1 MTFLEFV
8 KTHPDFWKS
17 AATMLDAVLTNGI
30 DDTYTRAERE
40 MIFAYASEDNDCNF
54 CAVHHKDLSYSLG
67 FDDSF
72 TKENYINVDSAKLN
86 NIKFITAAARFVNNI
101 VEDFDITKVTEQ
113 NITLKDTPVKYKGYT
128 I

>member
-40 MIFAYASEDNDCNF
+40 MIFAYASEDNGCNF
-54 CAVHHKDLSYSLG
+54 CVEHHRDLAYSLG

-72 TKENYINVDSAKLN
+72 TKENYTNSDNAKLN
-86 NIKFITAAARFVNNI
+86 NIRFITAAARFVNNI

-113 NITLKDTPVKYKGYT
+113 NITLKDTPVKHKGYS